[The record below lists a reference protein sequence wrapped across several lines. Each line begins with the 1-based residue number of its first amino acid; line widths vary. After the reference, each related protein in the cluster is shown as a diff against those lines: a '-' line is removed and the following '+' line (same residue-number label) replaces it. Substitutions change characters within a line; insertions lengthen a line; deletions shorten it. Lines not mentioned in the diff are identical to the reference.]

1 MIDLVSVYY
10 HLLEELPAAPREL
23 ELLELPELTDL
34 LPPELN
40 ELPELLEPEL

>member
-23 ELLELPELTDL
+23 PPPELPELTDL